1 MNNYFSEKIVVDE
14 PQVGLSTFVMPTG
27 AKAVITFAGSLLCGS
42 LYSPKKNSE
51 ISSLVAGM
59 LDKGTN
65 NKDKFEVSDTLESV
79 GAEINFFTTPHHL
92 QFTGYCLKNDLET
105 VLCLLAEQLREPLFS
120 DEELSTLKKRLIGN
134 LERTKEATK

>member
-65 NKDKFEVSDTLESV
+65 NKDKFEVNLMTINNQINQIENLTKGKIVNEKQVLTLMRYYELIK
-79 GAEINFFTTPHHL
+79 EI
-92 QFTGYCLKNDLET
+92 KNG
-105 VLCLLAEQLREPLFS
+105 CR
-120 DEELSTLKKRLIGN
+120 
-134 LERTKEATK
+134 